1 MLRGFMKYISLTLGK
16 RAIVD
21 DEDYE
26 YLNSLGSWHF
36 DRYAKRVTKKD
47 GVIYMHRLLL
57 EAPKGKTVDHI
68 NGNKLDNRR
77 SNLRVVDHSTNC
89 HNRHYSKNK
98 YLGVS
103 WDKRR
108 AKYKAVVGFQYQ
120 RIDIGRFDT
129 AEEAR
134 DARNRVALQL
144 FGDNAKMA

>member
-1 MLRGFMKYISLTLGK
+1 MKKISLTQEK
-16 RAIVD
+16 YAIVD
-21 DEDYE
+21 DDDFE
-26 YLNSLGSWHF
+26 YLTNIGSWHY

-47 GVIYMHRLLL
+47 GVVYMHRLITN
-57 EAPKGKTVDHI
+57 APEGMTVDHI
-68 NGNKLDNRR
+68 NGNKLDNRK
-77 SNLRVVDHSTNC
+77 SNLRIIDYSTNS
-89 HNRHYSKNK
+89 HNTHKVKNK

-108 AKYKAVVGFQYQ
+108 KKYKAVIGFNYQ

-134 DARNRVALQL
+134 DARNQVAKQL